1 MTLEQLPNN
10 LPPAIGNTRIPH
22 FADVAKNI
30 PGASWAS
37 VDLNGMGVPELI
49 AGTSSGE
56 IKELAPQLAVL
67 IKAGSTTAAVTVTA
81 VNDLIANPGETI
93 GVKLLESPNY
103 FLTVNHSGVQHDVVD
118 TYDANENG
126 KKDDVLPGIYYRD
139 IAIQDNDVAGIVT
152 QATDTTI
159 TEDGK
164 TVPLSVKLTSQPVS
178 PVTVYVGSSDPTAGL
193 ITVAGKSS
201 ATGTLTF
208 TSANWNVL
216 QTVNVT
222 PVNDQIAYGTRQFNV
237 LFSSSSDDVPYRQL
251 KAPSIQYTTLD
262 NDKASVVVT
271 GPESTVPGY
280 SNVIGV
286 KLSTQPI
293 GEVRV
298 TLTPDNN
305 QVRIATSQAGAS
317 YTIVFNSTTW
327 SQQQQVPIFAADN
340 GLVQYTHKSQ
350 IQFSVDTG
358 RSLDGTPAAVIST
371 LAQAYDLG
379 DVSNGLTW
387 TNFPN
392 DFASNTSDQP
402 RWLKFHLS
410 NSVSESVSIFPPV
423 FTVTPDYKQNLYD
436 SKGNL
441 LATATPEYGATN
453 PANDWKLSLQGLV
466 PGDYYLRLTRTAKV
480 VFDSPDQS
488 FQKVNLAPIDF
499 SIADNDVPTATVIPG
514 PSATELNS
522 TPSYF
527 AVKLNAPAN
536 AAAGSTGIR
545 VNFQITGGQA
555 IVGDVNS
562 KSHDYSVVADF
573 FDASTGKGYVRV
585 APGDVQANI
594 GILPVDN
601 KLVSVSPKDVQLTIL
616 PGDGY
621 ILPLAPDKQSL
632 NPRDST
638 VQADIKNFDPS
649 HITSSLLIIDDD
661 LPGIQVIRAGDDT
674 NLSEGNTATYNV
686 SLASEPG
693 QDVTVTLTPDG
704 QIAFDN
710 PAAPVQQAKV
720 SSPTYILQALPAS
733 LSNLDLRLDSLVQTN
748 LGWTA
753 ALDGRL
759 KASANDGKNITLLGS
774 DSTNTTGNGS
784 DQVTFEIPAAA
795 ATDAAG
801 SPVAGNW
808 NQYHH
813 LVLSGLTLKSS
824 NGQDYF
830 ELKLTLNGVAS
841 VVKINVDRSA
851 SKTVNTTQLTF
862 KRAEW
867 YKPQQVVVRALPN
880 SVAEPGNWH
889 QALISAKFTAGEPVW
904 TGTKLPDTVVHLADQ
919 QLQAGQTAQALDT
932 GFGVLEDSLN
942 GVKLPLVG
950 NLLDAAPELGNFF
963 TSALT
968 PLDTALKSQGDLSV
982 TELDK
987 ISEGAIV
994 TTSESPGGF
1003 LDKFEVTPEATAD
1016 EVTLHLTMEKT
1027 WHLFDLNLSSDLGLD
1042 ALGLSL
1048 KTEGSL
1054 TADVEFKMDFVIGIS
1069 RTFGFFIDTAQTG
1082 LDVDASVKMDGF
1094 KGTGGLGFL
1103 KLDFN
1108 DDPNN
1113 PSALS
1118 LHFHAGLND
1127 LDNSQTIKFLDV
1139 NGDGLLGNPDPN
1151 ATSPNFTT
1159 GIGHDNLPVNANGT
1173 KGDGLLD
1180 LNADGQPDLVATLV
1194 TEPFQNVNAQGVPV
1208 DQAGKA
1214 SNFPTVS
1221 SLSTL
1226 APLAKNINWNG
1237 NDTFDPAV
1245 SVTKEGVYRTR
1256 TQNGKTIIYFD
1267 ANNNGKLDIG
1277 KRNVDPFN
1285 SKWADLP
1292 SANKDSSEIWIA
1304 AGTPIW
1310 TTGQTVL
1317 AKPFV
1322 ITSVRNP
1329 GIATKYYFDANGN
1342 GVQDQN
1348 EQISDKLR
1356 KNLDKNNNGI
1366 LDPNVQTDGEGVFV
1380 QGTGIAFV
1388 DSNNNGLLDY
1398 GEKFVNSNFG
1408 DTAFP
1413 DVGDAGY
1420 AGKNAPYVV
1429 SQSTQPNGNIV
1440 DYIDLNGNGFDA
1452 YDPQAPHGEPV
1463 TVPEMVNGKALF
1475 ITLAITNANGKQT
1488 MTVNGVDGIDINQN
1502 IPALGKSWAELFHIT
1517 AGQTSFT
1524 YFDAD
1529 GDGKL
1534 TAKDFAVRTSEGK
1547 RYIDLDYSGTLTVS
1561 NDGQIQEPFAVQNNE
1576 FDLSKLK
1583 NADGSFSG
1591 PVVKLLNDGDRLTL
1605 QELLN
1610 FTKQIRTQNSTTST
1624 QAKAEQTLFA
1634 YTFEGQANL
1643 GLQAV
1648 TSVNGN
1654 EAFPSFKFDLAVNFP
1669 LFNFSNE
1676 GEAGKTGFTV
1686 NFNNV
1691 KMELGTFLKDF
1702 AAPIIKTVDE
1712 VLGPI
1717 KPIVKTLNADTK
1729 IFDALGLGDFIGDTD
1744 KQPGV
1749 SLLEIARKLAEIKK
1763 DQKQIDAI
1771 DAAIKFATTLSKII
1785 DLVDTLNG
1793 TLSSGDSTEIDFGSF
1808 SLNDLRA
1815 ASDDIA
1821 NSASHARKAT
1831 PANGQHATAVTMT
1844 ADATGTPPANPG
1856 TTLTR
1861 DSGAA
1866 AAAAMVASTK
1876 KKSNLF
1882 NKLSQLDGFT
1892 FDLFNADTV
1901 MSLLMGEPAV
1911 NIITYNV
1918 PSINF
1923 DFDITKTF
1931 PIFGPL
1937 SGLLNGKFH
1946 VGTDISVGFDTAGID
1961 EWKNDGFDP
1970 GKAYEVFDGFYVN
1983 DWNAS
1988 GVDKNEL
1995 QLTASIAVGAGLDLG
2010 IISGYVLGGI
2020 RANLGLDLV
2029 DTGERNG
2036 TSDGKVRGS
2045 DIINA
2050 FSHNPLD
2057 LFQLNGSIDAF
2068 LGVLVEV
2075 DFVFFSEVVYD
2086 KELATFRLAEFKID
2100 SHGASGSSDFGKAQ
2114 AGPISGGF
2122 VWLDANNNNEYDNG
2136 EPSTIT
2142 DAVGNY
2148 DLVIPDGYDTGSGI
2162 VRIRGGIDITTGMP
2176 SVLTMS
2182 DHLGESVATPFTSLA
2197 EQVAAT
2203 PVDPAL
2209 IDFVPDGTI
2218 DTSDIDKFY
2227 ELYGQKDLSVDL
2239 NKDGVVD
2246 QRDVNLFELYFD
2258 ISQNGGTPTSKQ
2270 AGQLILNAAGLDP
2283 NLDVSR
2289 FAQLDASLANDPG
2302 AAKALVQVDSY
2313 EGLVAGVKAFLVGA
2327 AGDTNDDPV
2336 TEGIFTDA
2344 IYKAVA
2350 QRIVTGQTDLTDLA
2364 TVLKILQ
2371 DAISFANDGL
2381 ASHGLSLRIDPAV
2394 ASQRAPA
2401 VAQVLVADSLDML
2414 TLANQANSTLELASL
2429 VTKVKLSDEKGRT
2442 DDLNAFGKGTMTEQ
2456 QLLSVD
2462 ARFNDAEL
2470 ARIRALTLPP
2480 EILPISDFH
2489 IPENGSVSGAHFQAF
2504 DLDTPTAALKMSV
2517 TSDNPG
2523 LIPAD
2528 NVSVTP
2534 QSRYGDWTLDF
2545 APLANAS
2552 GEARITLTL
2561 TDESGNHTSRTFNV
2575 IVNHVNQAPGAS
2587 DDVIN
2592 TNGILGVTFDPRS
2605 NDTDIENDPLSITVL
2620 SFPQHGQL
2628 IENGNDTFTYVAN
2641 PGYAGVDT
2649 ASYAVSDGNGGVSTA
2664 TMTFNVAGDL
2674 TAQFVNPVADTRNT
2688 TLNSVDVTFS
2698 RPIDGKT
2705 LSTADFQLT
2714 RNRQI
2719 VPLTRA
2725 QTVTFVSGT
2734 TYRIGNLAALTR
2746 QQGNYELFI
2755 NTRGISDTTGHPGT
2769 TTVSEYWLMDTVA
2782 PSSRVNSLPA
2792 YTNSLTLQVSWGGTD
2807 SAGGSGLVK
2816 YDIYVS
2822 DNGKPYTRWLT
2833 DTVETSHTFDVEDG
2847 HTYRFISVA
2856 TDLAGNSELFKPGSA
2871 VKTLI
2876 DITPPTSS
2884 VRPLPSIIRSTSF
2897 VISWGGNDGAAGS
2910 GIATYDI
2917 YVSDNNGSFQAIAV
2931 GTTKTS
2937 TRFTGVAGH
2946 QYEFYSVATDL
2957 AGNRQLTPLKANAK
2971 TTIRR

>member
-1 MTLEQLPNN
+1 M
-10 LPPAIGNTRIPH
+10 
-22 FADVAKNI
+22 
-30 PGASWAS
+30 S
-37 VDLNGMGVPELI
+37 
-49 AGTSSGE
+49 
-56 IKELAPQLAVL
+56 
-67 IKAGSTTAAVTVTA
+67 
-81 VNDLIANPGETI
+81 ET
-93 GVKLLESPNY
+93 
-103 FLTVNHSGVQHDVVD
+103 
-118 TYDANENG
+118 
-126 KKDDVLPGIYYRD
+126 
-139 IAIQDNDVAGIVT
+139 
-152 QATDTTI
+152 
-159 TEDGK
+159 
-164 TVPLSVKLTSQPVS
+164 
-178 PVTVYVGSSDPTAGL
+178 
-193 ITVAGKSS
+193 
-201 ATGTLTF
+201 
-208 TSANWNVL
+208 
-216 QTVNVT
+216 
-222 PVNDQIAYGTRQFNV
+222 
-237 LFSSSSDDVPYRQL
+237 
-251 KAPSIQYTTLD
+251 
-262 NDKASVVVT
+262 
-271 GPESTVPGY
+271 
-280 SNVIGV
+280 
-286 KLSTQPI
+286 
-293 GEVRV
+293 
-298 TLTPDNN
+298 
-305 QVRIATSQAGAS
+305 
-317 YTIVFNSTTW
+317 
-327 SQQQQVPIFAADN
+327 
-340 GLVQYTHKSQ
+340 
-350 IQFSVDTG
+350 
-358 RSLDGTPAAVIST
+358 
-371 LAQAYDLG
+371 
-379 DVSNGLTW
+379 
-387 TNFPN
+387 
-392 DFASNTSDQP
+392 
-402 RWLKFHLS
+402 
-410 NSVSESVSIFPPV
+410 VSIFPPV
-423 FTVTPDYKQNLYD
+423 FTYTPGYDQNLYD
-436 SKGNL
+436 ARGKL

-499 SIADNDVPTATVIPG
+499 SIADSDVPTATVIPG

-601 KLVSVSPKDVQLTIL
+601 KVPSISPKDVQLTIL

-632 NPRDST
+632 NPRDSK

-710 PAAPVQQAKV
+710 PAVPVQQAKV

-733 LSNLDLRLDSLVQTN
+733 FSNLDLRLDSLVQTD

-759 KASANDGKNITLLGS
+759 KTSANYGSNISLLGS
-774 DSTNTTGNGS
+774 DSTNTTGTGS
-784 DQVTFEIPAAA
+784 DQVTFEIPAATD
-795 ATDAAG
+795 TDAAG

-830 ELKLTLNGVAS
+830 ELNLTLNGVAS

-867 YKPQQVVVRALPN
+867 YKPQQVVVRALTN
-880 SVAEPGNWH
+880 GVAEPGNWH
-889 QALISAKFTAGEPVW
+889 QALITAKFTAGEPVW

-919 QLQAGQTAQALDT
+919 QLQAGQTAQALET

-963 TSALT
+963 TSTLT

-994 TTSESPGGF
+994 TKSESPGGF
-1003 LDKFEVTPEATAD
+1003 LDKFEVMPEATAD

-1113 PSALS
+1113 QSALS
-1118 LHFHAGLND
+1118 VHFHAGLND
-1127 LDNSQTIKFLDV
+1127 LNNRQTIKFFDV

-1151 ATSPNFTT
+1151 ATSHDFTT

-1180 LNADGQPDLVATLV
+1180 PNADGQPDLVATLV

-1208 DQAGKA
+1208 DQTGKA

-1237 NDTFDPAV
+1237 NNTFDPAV
-1245 SVTKEGVYRTR
+1245 SATKEGVYRTR

-1292 SANKDSSEIWIA
+1292 SINKDSSEIWID
-1304 AGTPIW
+1304 AGTSIW

-1317 AKPFV
+1317 AKSFV
-1322 ITSVRNP
+1322 ITSVRSP
-1329 GIATKYYFDANGN
+1329 GNATKYYFDANGN
-1342 GVQDQN
+1342 GIQDPN

-1380 QGTGIAFV
+1380 QGTGIAFL
-1388 DSNNNGLLDY
+1388 DSNKNGLLDY

-1408 DTAFP
+1408 DTTFP
-1413 DVGDAGY
+1413 DVGEGGY
-1420 AGKNAPYVV
+1420 AGKKAPYVV
-1429 SQSTQPNGNIV
+1429 SQSTEPNGNIV
-1440 DYIDLNGNGFDA
+1440 DYIDLNGNGLDA
-1452 YDPQAPHGEPV
+1452 YDPQAPHGEPI
-1463 TVPEMVNGKALF
+1463 TVPEMVNGKELF

-1488 MTVNGVDGIDINQN
+1488 MTVNGVEGVDINQN
-1502 IPALGKSWAELFHIT
+1502 IPALGKSWANYFHIT
-1517 AGQTSFT
+1517 AGQTSLT

-1534 TAKDFAVRTSEGK
+1534 TEKDFAVRTSEGK
-1547 RYIDLDYSGTLTVS
+1547 RYIDLDYSGSLTVS

-1583 NADGSFSG
+1583 NADGSTG
-1591 PVVKLLNDGDRLTL
+1591 TVVTLLNDGGRLTL

-1654 EAFPSFKFDLAVNFP
+1654 EAFPSFKFDLAINFP

-1749 SLLEIARKLAEIKK
+1749 SLLEIARKLAEIRK
-1763 DQKQIDAI
+1763 DQKQVDAI
-1771 DAAIKFATTLSKII
+1771 DAAMKFATTLSKII

-1793 TLSSGDSTEIDFGSF
+1793 TLSSGDSTEIEFGSF

-1821 NSASHARKAT
+1821 NSASHARQAT
-1831 PANGQHATAVTMT
+1831 PANGQRATTVTMT
-1844 ADATGTPPANPG
+1844 ADAKGTPPANPG
-1856 TTLTR
+1856 SELTR
-1861 DSGAA
+1861 KSGAA
-1866 AAAAMVASTK
+1866 AAAAMVDSTK

-1882 NKLSQLDGFT
+1882 NKLSQLDGFH
-1892 FDLFNADTV
+1892 FELFNADTV

-1911 NIITYNV
+1911 NIITYDV
-1918 PSINF
+1918 PTINF
-1923 DFDITKTF
+1923 DFEITKTF

-1988 GVDKNEL
+1988 GIDKNEL

-2029 DTGERNG
+2029 DTGERSG

-2045 DIINA
+2045 DVINA
-2050 FSHNPLD
+2050 FSDNPLD

-2075 DFVFFSEVVYD
+2075 DFFFFSQVVYD

-2148 DLVIPDGYDTGSGI
+2148 NLVIPDGYDTGSGI
-2162 VRIRGGIDITTGMP
+2162 VRIRGGIDITTGIP

-2182 DHLGESVATPFTSLA
+2182 GHLGESVLTPLTSLA

-2227 ELYGQKDLSVDL
+2227 ELFGQKNLSVDL

-2246 QRDVNLFELYFD
+2246 NRDVNLFELYFD
-2258 ISQNGGTPTSKQ
+2258 ISQNGGTPTLKQ

-2283 NLDVSR
+2283 NIDVSR

-2327 AGDTNDDPV
+2327 AGDTNDNPV

-2364 TVLKILQ
+2364 TVLKIVQ

-2381 ASHGLSLRIDPAV
+2381 AAHGLSFRIDPAV

-2401 VAQVLVADSLDML
+2401 VAQVLVADSLVML

-2429 VTKVKLSDEKGRT
+2429 VTKVKLSDEKGRA
-2442 DDLNAFGKGTMTEQ
+2442 DDLNAFGKGTMSEQ
-2456 QLLSVD
+2456 QLLSAD
-2462 ARFNDAEL
+2462 ARFDNAEL

-2480 EILPISDFH
+2480 EILLNSDFH

-2517 TSDNPG
+2517 TSDHPN
-2523 LIPAD
+2523 LIPAE

-2534 QSRYGDWTLDF
+2534 QSGYGDWTLDF

-2552 GEARITLTL
+2552 GAASITLTL
-2561 TDESGNHTSRTFNV
+2561 TDESGNHTSRTFKV

-2605 NDTDIENDPLSITVL
+2605 NDTDIENDPLSATVL

-2628 IENGNDTFTYVAN
+2628 IENTNDTFTYVAN

-2664 TMTFNVAGDL
+2664 KMTFNVSGTL
-2674 TAQFVNPVADTRNT
+2674 VAQFANPIPTPRNAPVT
-2688 TLNSVDVTFS
+2688 SVDVTFS
-2698 RPIDGKT
+2698 NPIDART
-2705 LSTADFQLT
+2705 LTRASFQLT
-2714 RNRQI
+2714 RNGQV
-2719 VPLTRA
+2719 VPLGPA
-2725 QTVTFVSGT
+2725 QRVSFVSGT
-2734 TYRIGNLAALTR
+2734 TYRLENLTPLTR
-2746 QQGNYELFI
+2746 QAGTYELTVD
-2755 NTRGISDTTGHPGT
+2755 TRTIKDTKGTVGVSKVSEKWTTDTT
-2769 TTVSEYWLMDTVA
+2769 A
-2782 PSSRVNSLPA
+2782 PSSQVAVLPA
-2792 YTNSLTLQVSWGGTD
+2792 YSTALTLNVSWSGVDNT
-2807 SAGGSGLVK
+2807 AGSGLLSYNV
-2816 YDIYVS
+2816 YVS
-2822 DNGKPYTRWLT
+2822 DNGRPYTPWLT
-2833 DTVETSHTFDVEDG
+2833 ATTDTTHSFDGEDG
-2847 HTYRFISVA
+2847 HTYRFYTVASDRAGNVESAPRVADATTRIDSAPPISRVTALPATIGSTVFRVFWSGSDGGTGSGIVKYDVFVSDNGSPYRPLISGTTDTSTLVRGEQGHTYSYYSIA
-2856 TDLAGNSELFKPGSA
+2856 TDRAGNVQPNPVGPDATTVVNLPPQNLPPAVLEGLYFDSSNRLASVTRAGNSLVFVNGIGRATVGRSESPVQVLVNPSSGLKA
-2871 VKTLI
+2871 VF
-2876 DITPPTSS
+2876 DPTSGALTFS
-2884 VRPLPSIIRSTSF
+2884 DGTIWNKVPQLGGTWQIAGGQMTVIRQIGISLSF
-2897 VISWGGNDGAAGS
+2897 
-2910 GIATYDI
+2910 
-2917 YVSDNNGSFQAIAV
+2917 
-2931 GTTKTS
+2931 
-2937 TRFTGVAGH
+2937 
-2946 QYEFYSVATDL
+2946 
-2957 AGNRQLTPLKANAK
+2957 AGNRSGRLVSATNLVVTRGANLTGIVSSNGHEIHWSDGSIWNQLS
-2971 TTIRR
+2971 ISGR